1 MNSRLMRFGLLVAM
15 SAFVLAGSADA
26 QTKPRSKTTRST
38 TKPKSKSNTQKSSAK
53 NNAQVTAPPKK
64 DSTPVVMLE
73 AQIKLDTIRKSLR
86 NDNAIE
92 RNLVKDRVPLS
103 YEHIREDDAVY
114 RQRLWREI
122 DTHEKMNLPFV
133 YKADDDNGNQR
144 FLNII
149 LNAIKSGEVTAFDAT
164 VDDRFTTPM
173 PITRIAEIL
182 VGKPGVIQVPDWKN
196 DPDGSKGLMKD
207 STVVPEYNPDKV
219 EKFWIKEDVVFDKES
234 SRMYVRILGIAPV
247 MTIQNSDGSFRD
259 VSPIFWVYYPDLRPL
274 LAKFEAYNGKN
285 YGARM
290 SWEEL
295 FESRMFASRII
306 KSTVENPFDLPIKA
320 YINDPILRLLEGDNI
335 KEKIFNYEQDLWSY

>member
-1 MNSRLMRFGLLVAM
+1 MNSRLMRFGVIAVVAM
-15 SAFVLAGSADA
+15 FVFAGTADA
-26 QTKPRSKTTRST
+26 QNKPRTSTKRPAPKKST
-38 TKPKSKSNTQKSSAK
+38 TKSNTIKNNAN
-53 NNAQVTAPPKK
+53 NNAQVSPPVKK
-64 DSTPVVMLE
+64 DTVP
-73 AQIKLDTIRKSLR
+73 AQMTATIKLDTIRKSLR
-86 NDNAIE
+86 NDDVIE
-92 RNLVKDRVPLS
+92 RNLVKDRVPLA

-122 DTHEKMNLPFV
+122 DVHEKMNLPFV
-133 YKADDDNGNQR
+133 YKADDNNGNQR
-144 FLNII
+144 FLNIL
-149 LNAIKSGEVTAFDAT
+149 LNAIKSGEVTAFNAT
-164 VDDRFTTPM
+164 IDDRFTTPM
-173 PITRIAEIL
+173 TLPEIADLL
-182 VGKPGVIQVPDWKN
+182 VGKPKIVQVQDWVN
-196 DPDGSKGLMKD
+196 DPTGSKGLTKD
-207 STVVPEYNPDKV
+207 SVITEEYNPDKV

-247 MTIQNSDGSFRD
+247 LTIRNVDGSFRD

-274 LAKFEAYNGKN
+274 LAKYEAYNGKN

-306 KSTVENPFDLPIKA
+306 KSTVDNPYDLPIKA